1 MISDIS
7 DQTKLLALNAT
18 IEAARAG
25 EAGKGFAVVASEVK
39 ELAQQTNNATLEIN
53 KRIDAIAHATEEA
66 TGQIQSI
73 QEIIGNVSS
82 SIETIAAAIEEQS
95 ITTKDIADNISSAAT
110 GIREMTHA
118 VGEGA
123 SAIQEVNHK
132 VSDAAGQIS
141 DIAQDINGV
150 LEDCKDIRDN
160 ATVTYAS
167 AMEVSSRGDDLK
179 AEMDTIKLPEKAY
192 ASLNPNDDALFKFT
206 EIWSVKVQA
215 MDEEHIG
222 IFNYINDIHRAI
234 KQKRSNQELQKIIED
249 LYTWTKDHFADE
261 QRLMKAHDYP
271 GLPEQLREHKSLL
284 DQVLEIIRQLKDGEE
299 VDLIKVMIFLKE
311 WLQNH
316 IMKVDKKYA
325 DFFNERGS
333 RITSK

>member
-1 MISDIS
+1 MP
-7 DQTKLLALNAT
+7 T

-66 TGQIQSI
+66 TEEIQSI

-110 GIREMTHA
+110 GIRDMTHA

-179 AEMDTIKLPEKAY
+179 AEMDTIKLPEAAY

-234 KQKRSNQELQKIIED
+234 KQKRSNAELQKIIED

-284 DQVLEIIRQLKDGEE
+284 DQVLEIIRQLKDGED

-325 DFFNERGS
+325 DFFNEHGV
-333 RITSK
+333 K